1 MDVKSRRTLI
11 WGGLVLVLAAGLA
24 YALRPQPVPVD
35 LAIAE
40 RGRLTVTIDE
50 EGETR
55 VRDVYTLAAPLAGH
69 LRRIDTEAGDPVEA
83 NVTELA
89 RIEPAPPAFL
99 DARSEAEQRDT
110 IEAARAARD
119 LAQAELARAEADV
132 SFAAS
137 ELDRARRL
145 RRAGNIAQRGL
156 DDAEHASR
164 VARAS
169 LASTRAALDMREHEL
184 ARARSRLISRQEIA
198 SASEQCDCLPVT
210 APVSGVVLR
219 VLRESAGVILAGTPL
234 LEVGDPRDLEI
245 IVDLLSEDAVRIAPG
260 QRARIVGWGGPPLEA
275 RVRRIEPLGRTRVS
289 ALGIEEQ
296 RVDVRLD
303 LTGPPADWAR
313 LGHGY
318 RVDVQVILFDETVLK
333 LPLGALF
340 RQGDAAGNSGAGNS
354 GAGNDAVANGG
365 TGNNAAGKATADN
378 VGLENE
384 TLENDAFDNDTFDNN
399 STDAGGDWAVFVVE
413 DGEVHQRRVTI
424 GERSSLDVEIRE
436 GLTPGE
442 RVVLYPSDRLGD
454 GVRVSAR

>member
-1 MDVKSRRTLI
+1 MDVKRRRTLI
-11 WGGLVLVLAAGLA
+11 WGGLVLVLAAGLG

-35 LAIAE
+35 LAVAE

-55 VRDVYTLAAPLAGH
+55 VRDVYTLDAPLAGH
-69 LRRIDTEAGDPVEA
+69 LQRIDAEAGDPVEA

-89 RIEPAPPAFL
+89 RIAPAPPDFL
-99 DARSEAEQRDT
+99 DVRSEAEQRSV
-110 IEAARAARD
+110 IAVAEAAHD
-119 LAQAELARAEADV
+119 LARAERERTEADLT
-132 SFAAS
+132 FAAS
-137 ELDRARRL
+137 ELERARRL

-156 DDAEHASR
+156 DDAEHLHR
-164 VARAS
+164 VARAA
-169 LASTRAALDMREHEL
+169 LASTRAALAMREHEL
-184 ARARSRLISRQEIA
+184 AKARSRLLSRVEIA
-198 SASEQCDCLPVT
+198 SASEACECLPVT

-219 VLRESAGVILAGTPL
+219 VLRESAGVIPAGTPL
-234 LEVGDPRDLEI
+234 LEVGDPTALEI

-260 QRARIVGWGGPPLEA
+260 QRARIVGWGGPALEA
-275 RVRRIEPLGRTRVS
+275 LVRRIEPLGRTRVS

-303 LTGPPADWAR
+303 LTGPPAGWAR

-340 RQGDAAGNSGAGNS
+340 RPDD
-354 GAGNDAVANGG
+354 GAGNDV
-365 TGNNAAGKATADN
+365 
-378 VGLENE
+378 VG
-384 TLENDAFDNDTFDNN
+384 NDAADKDTAEDTRVAPEN
-399 STDAGGDWAVFVVE
+399 GWAVFVVE
-413 DGEVHQRRVTI
+413 DGEVHQRRVTV
-424 GERSSLDVEIRE
+424 GERSSLEVEIRE

-454 GVRVSAR
+454 GVRVTAR